1 MKVELNDVVLERI
14 HTTKEALR
22 ARCSQPNHNE
32 KLNLQSNMGDTA
44 IAILISSHMEM
55 QSDYFGFREM
65 LLNVATLTNGYTKSE
80 AVKCYQLAENLLRRF
95 KNTFPKIEDNEKVVD
110 QIGDYINA
118 KTETLEL
125 MKALSLGEIA
135 AVNAFARTIIS
146 EKETTQF

>member
-1 MKVELNDVVLERI
+1 MNVKLNDAVLERI

-22 ARCSQPNHNE
+22 ARCAQPNHNE
-32 KLNLQSNMGDTA
+32 KLNLQSNMGDTS

-95 KNTFPKIEDNEKVVD
+95 KNTFPEMEECEQVVD
-110 QIGDYINA
+110 QIGDYMTA
-118 KTETLEL
+118 KKETLQL
-125 MKALSLGEIA
+125 MKALSLPEITM
-135 AVNAFARTIIS
+135 VNALIQSILEGKQA
-146 EKETTQF
+146 